1 MSLKVML
8 LPVLPCREISKTKK
22 THARP
27 VVRDLTINHHRSS
40 IIIDCDASRH
50 HVGGGAMIAAQLQV

>member
-1 MSLKVML
+1 ML
-8 LPVLPCREISKTKK
+8 LRVLPLREISKTKK

-50 HVGGGAMIAAQLQV
+50 HVGGAMIAAQLQV

>member
-1 MSLKVML
+1 MSERSCFCVFFLFVKS
-8 LPVLPCREISKTKK
+8 RRQKK

-50 HVGGGAMIAAQLQV
+50 HVGGAMIAAQLQV